1 MGRRTSQP
9 TVIRA
14 LSLSLLM
21 TVLSAL
27 QAVALTCDPNL
38 TPGSGRL
45 GYQTRGDDQRCEG
58 FYSSEVSNDDPLQL
72 ASITIGGLRF
82 GEDGSDTLVI
92 ALPDLP
98 EQAPSTVV
106 VRARSLPLR
115 TYYRMDALLASE
127 AALKWP
133 LSDVVLPSKLASR
146 QLGIT
151 GRVELSGMPLWIPL
165 IVTPQS
171 AAPTGR
177 EIVVIFRSPF
187 DLKEIHWRERSG
199 GAFEAEWALLAQDVW
214 AGSPITLRL
223 PYLNGPSR
231 VVRLQITAQSERDN
245 NWYDRELHIWSPSR

>member
-1 MGRRTSQP
+1 MGKKHSQIP
-9 TVIRA
+9 VIRA

-27 QAVALTCDPNL
+27 QAVALTCDPGL

-72 ASITIGGLRF
+72 ASITIGGLQF
-82 GEDGSDTLVI
+82 GQDGPDTLVI

-98 EQAPSTVV
+98 ELAPNTVL

-115 TYYRMDALLASE
+115 TYYRMDALLASG
-127 AALKWP
+127 AALQWP

-151 GRVELSGMPLWIPL
+151 GRVELRGRPLWIPL
-165 IVTPQS
+165 IVTAPS
-171 AAPTGR
+171 ATPPGR
-177 EIVVIFRSPF
+177 DIVVIFRSPF
-187 DLKEIHWRERSG
+187 DLKEVYWRERSG
-199 GAFEAEWALLAQDVW
+199 GAVEAEWELLDTDVW

-223 PYLNGPSR
+223 PDSNEPSR
-231 VVRLQITAQSERDN
+231 VVRLQISAQPEMGS
-245 NWYDRELHIWSPSR
+245 NWYDRELHIWSPSQ